1 MIKFL
6 LLARNQTRLQSAS
19 FNTSTLTSYKGN
31 KRRAPVKTRPP
42 LLIPDMF
49 RQLEQKSQKHKELLR
64 VKGPLPSAIV
74 NENFQFQINSA
85 LLALK
90 RSPLKKDYNDVLKIF
105 ELYKSDLNCVNLS
118 TLLSILGHTKRKSEI
133 VAIRQDERFQMIVL
147 LIIEKLSEGEW
158 WNSQSLSS
166 SLYILGKMV
175 GMKGGVV
182 EPGEKSFST
191 CDNTKIYEIFDFV
204 NSNMADFLISK
215 GSTHEIAMTV
225 WSCAAV
231 KHFAPNIFRA
241 VSADRERIIEEC
253 NPQEMSLICWSFATT
268 RHDDPELF
276 DLIAKNS
283 SKVLAGGPQVISN
296 VAWSFASNKVRNLD
310 LFRSIAG
317 RSDLLLLDGNP
328 QAIANTMWAFAVLG
342 IYDGVVV
349 NLWEALVNCTDD
361 EQAGM
366 KVSE

>member
-1 MIKFL
+1 
-6 LLARNQTRLQSAS
+6 
-19 FNTSTLTSYKGN
+19 
-31 KRRAPVKTRPP
+31 
-42 LLIPDMF
+42 MF

-175 GMKGGVV
+175 GMKGGW
-182 EPGEKSFST
+182 
-191 CDNTKIYEIFDFV
+191 
-204 NSNMADFLISK
+204 
-215 GSTHEIAMTV
+215 
-225 WSCAAV
+225 WSRGR
-231 KHFAPNIFRA
+231 K
-241 VSADRERIIEEC
+241 VSALVITQR
-253 NPQEMSLICWSFATT
+253 ST
-268 RHDDPELF
+268 
-276 DLIAKNS
+276 KS
-283 SKVLAGGPQVISN
+283 STSSTPT
-296 VAWSFASNKVRNLD
+296 WRTF
-310 LFRSIAG
+310 
-317 RSDLLLLDGNP
+317 
-328 QAIANTMWAFAVLG
+328 
-342 IYDGVVV
+342 
-349 NLWEALVNCTDD
+349 
-361 EQAGM
+361 
-366 KVSE
+366 